1 MLSVSSYPG
10 EIVSAT
16 KEAVAAK
23 QTITAKMARR
33 AAALEFNHLSQD
45 AVYQAKRFL
54 LDSIG
59 CALGGHQQH
68 VVKIAL
74 HVIDETSGPG
84 PATVIGMGKKS
95 DRVSASF
102 ANA

>member
-23 QTITAKMARR
+23 ETISAKMARR

-54 LDSIG
+54 LDSVG
-59 CALGGHQQH
+59 CALGGYQQPD
-68 VVKIAL
+68 VKMAL
-74 HVIDETSGPG
+74 QVIDELASRWPG
-84 PATVIGMGKKS
+84 
-95 DRVSASF
+95 VSAGTGTSMESIGDC
-102 ANA
+102 